1 MEQGSFGL
9 KPGVSMVTIAAVLL
23 EKKAV
28 LPQKQWGTKERYILI
43 GKSWSYRK
51 HR

>member
-9 KPGVSMVTIAAVLL
+9 KPGVSMVNIAAVLL

-28 LPQKQWGTKERYILI
+28 LPQKQWGTKERYTL